1 MGKFWRMESPKLR
14 RERLAKLAAY
24 TPARVL
30 EELRTMGGT
39 LETLAD
45 GTVKLTGTGHAP
57 SLWHEAFSD
66 HRPAVLELIAKG
78 ETHD

>member
-1 MGKFWRMESPKLR
+1 MNPKLR
-14 RERLAKLAAY
+14 RDRLAQLEAY

-30 EELRTMGGT
+30 EELHTMGGT
-39 LETLAD
+39 LETLED
-45 GTVKLTGTGHAP
+45 GKIKLTGTGHAP

-78 ETHD
+78 PHDATPDT